1 LQKELQDITTR
12 PLTNIN
18 VEPDDANIYNWTCT
32 IKASPE
38 SPYKNGKFKF
48 NLVFP
53 AEYPF
58 KPPQVTFTT
67 KIYHPGI
74 NEKGEICI
82 AILRDEWK
90 PSISVSTVLSTIQEK
105 VNNPSADDPYEPD
118 IAAEL
123 KNNHSKFLSVAKEW
137 TKKYA
142 S

>member
-1 LQKELQDITTR
+1 MT
-12 PLTNIN
+12 
-18 VEPDDANIYNWTCT
+18 VEPDEDNLYSWVCT
-32 IKASPE
+32 IKASVE

-48 NLVFP
+48 TVVFP
-53 AEYPF
+53 DTFPF
-58 KPPQVTFTT
+58 KPPRVAFVT

-74 NEKGEICI
+74 NEKGEICV

-90 PSISVSTVLSTIQEK
+90 PSISISTVLNMIQEK

-123 KNNHSKFLSVAKEW
+123 KNNHAKFLSVAKEW

-142 S
+142 T